1 MRKLTGDKVAKPHGE
16 LGNLSITVNLA
27 HELCAIASQGNVSDK
42 PKALKQLAK
51 RYEDA
56 IDMSEQQLRKTMES
70 GMSELAAR
78 ARIIGI
84 DLAESA
90 MIKRVNMWIGAKPEV
105 PMYKKLADIDSL
117 DGITQLGIETP
128 TQNYS
133 TGETLKI
140 DPETMLTEGIQEITN
155 TLVEEH
161 KLNDVIQMMLET
173 MHRAMGFNR
182 TLFFLRDIKTQQMIA
197 RFGFG
202 QDTDA
207 VLSKFRFSLDFA
219 PDVFHLAISKG
230 ADLMIE
236 DITAE
241 NITGKIP
248 LWYRQAVSSQS
259 IMLLPVIIN
268 TKPVGMFYADMQQ
281 ANSMQISPKQLSLLR
296 TPRNQS
302 VLAIKQ
308 KN

>member
-1 MRKLTGDKVAKPHGE
+1 
-16 LGNLSITVNLA
+16 
-27 HELCAIASQGNVSDK
+27 
-42 PKALKQLAK
+42 
-51 RYEDA
+51 
-56 IDMSEQQLRKTMES
+56 MSL
-70 GMSELAAR
+70 LPAR
-78 ARIIGI
+78 EIGI

-207 VLSKFRFSLDFA
+207 VLPKFRFSLDFA

-248 LWYRQAVSSQS
+248 LWYRQAVSSQC

-296 TPRNQS
+296 TLRNQS